1 MDAESPRLDSES
13 LSESLWMKDKKR
25 GVNTDEHMKEGAGH
39 FGMYLGERAGLGQG
53 RPQLP

>member
-13 LSESLWMKDKKR
+13 LSESLWMKDNKR
-25 GVNTDEHMKEGAGH
+25 GVNMDEHVKEGAGH
-39 FGMYLGERAGLGQG
+39 FGMYLAERAGLGQG